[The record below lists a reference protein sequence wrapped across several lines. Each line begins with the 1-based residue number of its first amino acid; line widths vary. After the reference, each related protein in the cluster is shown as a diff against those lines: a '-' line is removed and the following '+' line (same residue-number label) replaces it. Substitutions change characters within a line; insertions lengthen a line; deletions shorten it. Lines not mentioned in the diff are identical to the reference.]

1 MIAVSNTTPLR
12 YLIAIEQDHLL
23 GRLFETVFVP
33 TAVFEELTEARTP
46 EKVRHRILASP
57 AWFEVRSIR
66 ETSATTLP
74 VALHKGERESILLAE
89 MIRAD
94 ILLIDE
100 QAGRTIAS
108 SRNLPIS
115 GTLGVL
121 ERADTQGLV
130 SDFSQTLKRLKAT
143 GFYITDVLEKQL
155 LQRHLARRR
164 KK

>member
-1 MIAVSNTTPLR
+1 
-12 YLIAIEQDHLL
+12 
-23 GRLFETVFVP
+23 
-33 TAVFEELTEARTP
+33 
-46 EKVRHRILASP
+46 
-57 AWFEVRSIR
+57 
-66 ETSATTLP
+66 
-74 VALHKGERESILLAE
+74 

-130 SDFSQTLKRLKAT
+130 SDFSQTLKRLKAS
-143 GFYITDVLEKQL
+143 GFYITDVLEKQ
-155 LQRHLARRR
+155 QRHLARRR

>member
-1 MIAVSNTTPLR
+1 
-12 YLIAIEQDHLL
+12 
-23 GRLFETVFVP
+23 
-33 TAVFEELTEARTP
+33 
-46 EKVRHRILASP
+46 
-57 AWFEVRSIR
+57 
-66 ETSATTLP
+66 
-74 VALHKGERESILLAE
+74 

-130 SDFSQTLKRLKAT
+130 SDFSQTLKRLKAS